1 MFWNS
6 EKVSVT
12 LQLDTHDLIPMSIA
26 RDVSQWLRH
35 LENGIECVKNCS
47 YSREFIWEKLLCR
60 NIKTSY
66 DPPMWDNVAFFKTDR
81 HSVENIMNTIITRR
95 SLREGPPT
103 LSLFEDDPSDR
114 KSRSNF
120 MLQYISSNE
129 TVSESGISFKLIFY
143 QSQVSY
149 FFLRGIRKPKTGFAF

>member
-1 MFWNS
+1 
-6 EKVSVT
+6 
-12 LQLDTHDLIPMSIA
+12 
-26 RDVSQWLRH
+26 
-35 LENGIECVKNCS
+35 
-47 YSREFIWEKLLCR
+47 
-60 NIKTSY
+60 
-66 DPPMWDNVAFFKTDR
+66 MWDNVAFFKTDR

-143 QSQVSY
+143 
-149 FFLRGIRKPKTGFAF
+149 